1 MASIIPGYEYDI
13 FISYR
18 QKDNKGDKWVS
29 EFVEALKTE
38 LESTF
43 KEEISVYFDINPH
56 DGLLETHDVD
66 ASLKDKLKCLVF
78 IPIISRTYCDPH
90 SFAWEHEF
98 KAFIV
103 LASNDRYGLKIKL
116 PNGNVTN
123 RVLPV
128 RIHDLESGDIR
139 LCESILG
146 SVLRGVEFIYKEP
159 GVNRSLTQKDDERKN
174 LNGTMYRNQINK
186 VSLAV
191 KEVIQALKSDTT
203 NPVKVN
209 AQAGS
214 PFEKT
219 DKEVK
224 KRNKK
229 RFVIIR
235 NRKVLSGIMVLMT
248 LLILAVIIW
257 PKLFKQHTLDKLRT
271 SGERISVVVMPF
283 QNMTND
289 SIWNVWQNGIQNE
302 LITSLTNS
310 QELKIRQTETVN
322 KLIQGKGFTN
332 YASITPSVAST
343 LSQKLDAN
351 VFVFGSIKQAGEK
364 IRVNAQLIDSKTEE
378 IFKSFQVEGKT
389 DNILDITDNLSKKI
403 KDFLILSV
411 LKKEVESDVQ
421 PLIGSTSSPE
431 ACKYALLGH
440 EAFIREDY
448 SKAQEYYLQALKI
461 DSTDLGV
468 MIYLSWA
475 YNNQGYPEE
484 GKKYCLKAY
493 GKREQ
498 MSEFLKINMDYLYA
512 NYFKTPREMIASLKQ
527 FIELDEQA
535 ALYYEELGW
544 NYDRI
549 EEYDKT
555 IPAMETGLEVYK
567 KWGTKPFF
575 VWSYI
580 YLGIAY
586 HKTGQFD
593 REKELYKK
601 ALKDFPNDSYIIS
614 LQAILALTEKDN
626 ATANAYINRYRSLLK
641 DELVPEADIAN
652 GIADIYSEGGNLD
665 KAEEYLRKALLLEP
679 GEIEKGNKLAYYL
692 HKMGDL
698 AYFLIDKNRNVNE
711 GLEIVEKELKS
722 SPENYDY
729 LHTKGW
735 GLYKQGKYQEALEI
749 LQKSWDL
756 RMKKAVYDYD
766 AAKHLQAAKK
776 AVAHEDLKESIQD

>member
-1 MASIIPGYEYDI
+1 
-13 FISYR
+13 
-18 QKDNKGDKWVS
+18 
-29 EFVEALKTE
+29 
-38 LESTF
+38 
-43 KEEISVYFDINPH
+43 
-56 DGLLETHDVD
+56 
-66 ASLKDKLKCLVF
+66 
-78 IPIISRTYCDPH
+78 
-90 SFAWEHEF
+90 
-98 KAFIV
+98 
-103 LASNDRYGLKIKL
+103 
-116 PNGNVTN
+116 
-123 RVLPV
+123 
-128 RIHDLESGDIR
+128 
-139 LCESILG
+139 
-146 SVLRGVEFIYKEP
+146 
-159 GVNRSLTQKDDERKN
+159 
-174 LNGTMYRNQINK
+174 
-186 VSLAV
+186 
-191 KEVIQALKSDTT
+191 
-203 NPVKVN
+203 
-209 AQAGS
+209 
-214 PFEKT
+214 
-219 DKEVK
+219 
-224 KRNKK
+224 
-229 RFVIIR
+229 
-235 NRKVLSGIMVLMT
+235 
-248 LLILAVIIW
+248 
-257 PKLFKQHTLDKLRT
+257 
-271 SGERISVVVMPF
+271 
-283 QNMTND
+283 MTND
-289 SIWNVWQNGIQNE
+289 SLWNVWQIGIQNE
-302 LITSLTNS
+302 LITSLTNT
-310 QELKIRQTETVN
+310 QELKIRQTETIN

-343 LSQKLDAN
+343 ISQKLDAN
-351 VFVFGSIKQAGEK
+351 VFVFGSIKQVGEK

-411 LKKEVESDVQ
+411 LKKEVESDIQ

-431 ACKYALLGH
+431 ACKYALLGN
-440 EAFIREDY
+440 EAFSKEDF

-468 MIYLSWA
+468 IIYLSWA
-475 YNNQGYPEE
+475 YNDQGSYEE

-493 GKREQ
+493 EKRDQ
-498 MSEFLKINMDYLYA
+498 MSEFLKINTDYLYA
-512 NYFKTPREMIASLKQ
+512 NYFKTPREIIASLKQ
-527 FIELDEQA
+527 LIELDEQA
-535 ALYYEELGW
+535 ALFYEELGW

-555 IPAMETGLEVYK
+555 IPAMEKGLEIYK

-586 HKTGQFD
+586 HKTGQFE

-614 LQAILALTEKDN
+614 LQAILALTEKDSSV
-626 ATANAYINRYRSLLK
+626 ANTYINRYQSLLK

-652 GIADIYSEGGNLD
+652 GIADIYSEAGNLD
-665 KAEEYLRKALLLEP
+665 KAEEYLRKAILLEP
-679 GEIEKGNKLAYYL
+679 GKIEKGNKLAYYL
-692 HKMGDL
+692 YKMGDL

-711 GLEIVEKELKS
+711 GLEIVDKELKS

-776 AVAHEDLKESIQD
+776 AVAEMKNY

>member
-29 EFVEALKTE
+29 EFVEALKAE

-56 DGLLETHDVD
+56 DGLLETHDVN

-78 IPIISRTYCDPH
+78 IPIISRTYCDPK
-90 SFAWEHEF
+90 SFAWEREF
-98 KAFIV
+98 KAFV
-103 LASNDRYGLKIKL
+103 EQASKDQFGLKIKL
-116 PNGNVTN
+116 PKGNVSS
-123 RVLPV
+123 RVLPI
-128 RIHDLESGDIR
+128 RIHDIDIADIR
-139 LCESILG
+139 LCEDNLG
-146 SVLRGVEFIYKEP
+146 DVLRGIEFVYEEP
-159 GVNRSLTQKDDERKN
+159 GVNRPLTPGDDENKN
-174 LNGTMYRNQINK
+174 LKKTRYRNQVNK
-186 VSLAV
+186 VALAINEIV
-191 KEVIQALKSDTT
+191 QGLMTEPEWQK
-203 NPVKVN
+203 
-209 AQAGS
+209 
-214 PFEKT
+214 FEKRVGEEEFRQA
-219 DKEVK
+219 EVLIE
-224 KRNKK
+224 NEGH
-229 RFVIIR
+229 IE
-235 NRKVLSGIMVLMT
+235 RKVPESKSWLKLIFGTI
-248 LLILAVIIW
+248 ILAVLIAVIAY
-257 PKLFKQHTLDKLRT
+257 PGLFKRETLEKLRS
-271 SGERISVVVMPF
+271 SGERISVAVMPF
-283 QNMTND
+283 QNMTTD

-302 LITSLTNS
+302 LITYLTNS
-310 QELKIRQTETVN
+310 QELKIRQTESIN

-332 YASITPSVAST
+332 YASITPSIAST

-440 EAFIREDY
+440 EAFIKEDY

-468 MIYLSWA
+468 IIYLSWA
-475 YNNQGYPEE
+475 YNNQGNPEE

-493 GKREQ
+493 GKRDQ

-555 IPAMETGLEVYK
+555 ILAMEKGLEVYK

-586 HKTGQFD
+586 HKTGQFE

-601 ALKDFPNDSYIIS
+601 ALKDFPDDFQIIS
-614 LQAILALTEKDN
+614 LQAILALTEKDS
-626 ATANAYINRYRSLLK
+626 AKANTYINRYQSLLK
-641 DELVPEADIAN
+641 GELAPEADIAN
-652 GIADIYSEGGNLD
+652 GIAEIYSEAGNLD

-679 GEIEKGNKLAYYL
+679 GVIEKGNKLAYYL
-692 HKMGDL
+692 YKMGDL
-698 AYFLIDKNRNVNE
+698 AYFLIDKNRNVSE
-711 GLEIVEKELKS
+711 GLEIVEKKLKS

-766 AAKHLQAAKK
+766 AAKHLQTAKK
-776 AVAHEDLKESIQD
+776 AVAEMKNY